1 MTRLYFD
8 DLRVGQR
15 FVSQSHVV
23 DRDQVV
29 RFARE
34 FDPQP
39 FHLDEQGAKQTVFG
53 ELVASGWHTA
63 AITMRLLV
71 EGAVPIAGGIVGVG
85 GEIAWL
91 KPVRPGDVVRVH
103 CEVLEIVP
111 SRSRADR
118 GLVRIQT
125 ETRNQHGE
133 AVQTFVARIVVPK
146 RHEPLDVKPG
156 ESDAKV
162 RPL

>member
-118 GLVRIQT
+118 GLVRPRRGINMVRQF
-125 ETRNQHGE
+125 R
-133 AVQTFVARIVVPK
+133 RS
-146 RHEPLDVKPG
+146 LPG
-156 ESDAKV
+156 LSYQNATN
-162 RPL
+162 RST